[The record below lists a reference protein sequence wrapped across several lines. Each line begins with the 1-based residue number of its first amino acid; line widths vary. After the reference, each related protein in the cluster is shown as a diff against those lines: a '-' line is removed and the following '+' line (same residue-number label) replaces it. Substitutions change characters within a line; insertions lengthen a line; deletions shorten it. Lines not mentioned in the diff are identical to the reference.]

1 MTKNIIFGKKSKLT
15 DSIVKKIK
23 NAQVIS
29 SADINF
35 KKIKFKNKNKVNYIF
50 NNFYPSF
57 KLNDLNFLEYQKFV
71 ELSIQ
76 RLIEILSN
84 LKVKNINKIIYTSSS
99 SIYSLEENLRI
110 SEIDKYNR
118 KIYASFKYSAEKIIE
133 NFCREKNIDFY
144 IMRLFNTYGDE
155 SDKFSFIEKL
165 IKIKKKNLKLKLI
178 NNGISLRDFIHLDD
192 VSSIYKKFLNN
203 KYTPGI
209 YDIGTGEGQ
218 LIKNLVSFVNI
229 DKKKNCKNQSN
240 K

>member
-15 DSIVKKIK
+15 DSLVKKIK

-29 SADINF
+29 STNINL
-35 KKIKFKNKNKVNYIF
+35 KKIKLRSKDKTNYIF

-57 KLNDLNFLEYQKFV
+57 KLNNLNFLEYQKFV

-76 RLIEILSN
+76 RLIQILSN
-84 LKVKNINKIIYTSSS
+84 LNSRNINKIIYTSSS
-99 SIYSLEENLRI
+99 SVYSLEENLRI

-155 SDKFSFIEKL
+155 NDSFSFIEKL
-165 IKIKKKNLKLKLI
+165 IKIKKKKLKLRLI

-192 VSSIYKKFLNN
+192 VSLIYKKFLNN

-218 LIKNLVSFVNI
+218 LIKNLVYHLNLNNY
-229 DKKKNCKNQSN
+229 KE
-240 K
+240 